1 MNRIDKARLREF
13 LFRVGV
19 VLKGLDGVA
28 EIAGGIAL
36 CLVSPVFINH
46 VIRWLTAGEI
56 SEDPRDLV
64 ANFLRR
70 EASRV
75 SLSGEH
81 FIAIYLLIHGVI
93 KIGIV
98 AALLKVALWAYPV
111 AIFIFFG
118 FIAYQIYQ
126 YTLTG
131 GIGLIALSVFDA
143 VIIVLVWLEY
153 RALKAAAHR

>member
-1 MNRIDKARLREF
+1 M
-13 LFRVGV
+13 
-19 VLKGLDGVA
+19 
-28 EIAGGIAL
+28 
-36 CLVSPVFINH
+36 VSPAFIVRAVH
-46 VIRWLTAGEI
+46 WLTAGEI
-56 SEDPRDLV
+56 SEDPHDLV

-70 EASRV
+70 EAAHF

-98 AALLKVALWAYPV
+98 VALLRDALWAYPT
-111 AIFIFFG
+111 AIVIFFG

-131 GIGLIALSVFDA
+131 GFGLIALSIFDA
-143 VIIVLVWLEY
+143 MVIVLVWLEY
-153 RALKAAAHR
+153 RALKSHHPATVA